1 MLKSPPNILNTY
13 QTRTFI
19 TFMLFMK
26 MTSNYLTIHSSSET
40 FLCHY
45 EFNFGVMKFTPK
57 TDNNLPIQNPPLG
70 GLSNS
75 KVLSLES

>member
-1 MLKSPPNILNTY
+1 
-13 QTRTFI
+13 
-19 TFMLFMK
+19 MLFMK

-70 GLSNS
+70 GLSNG

>member
-1 MLKSPPNILNTY
+1 MSPPNISNTY
-13 QTRTFI
+13 QTKIFI

-57 TDNNLPIQNPPLG
+57 TDNNLPIQNPPLHIAPIR
-70 GLSNS
+70 
-75 KVLSLES
+75 K

>member
-1 MLKSPPNILNTY
+1 
-13 QTRTFI
+13 
-19 TFMLFMK
+19 MLFMK

-57 TDNNLPIQNPPLG
+57 TDYNLPIQNPPLG

-75 KVLSLES
+75 KVLSHLKLNLKCIKKMQLLR